1 MVQVTIE
8 TTGTMLVGTD
18 IAAADRDRRRAR
30 RAGASASTAPPARK
44 EMAEHVRHLGAELA
58 RA

>member
-18 IAAADRDRRRAR
+18 IAAATTMIVDALGVPVMGLNC
-30 RAGASASTAPPARK
+30 ATGPK
-44 EMAEHVRHLGAELA
+44 EMAEHVRHLSQTGAA
-58 RA
+58 

>member
-18 IAAADRDRRRAR
+18 IAAA
-30 RAGASASTAPPARK
+30 TAIVDA
-44 EMAEHVRHLGAELA
+44 LA
-58 RA
+58 CR

>member
-18 IAAADRDRRRAR
+18 IAAA
-30 RAGASASTAPPARK
+30 TAIVDALGVPVMGLNCATGPK
-44 EMAEHVRHLGAELA
+44 EMAEHVRHLSQTWRG
-58 RA
+58 